1 MSTMMTMM
9 VDGVAVDVSEK
20 NKKGDLL
27 SSAMYNIEDGDDDDG
42 DDVQSAK
49 SRVLV
54 AKAEAAELESLEQH
68 LSSIGDLTITQ
79 FETIQAAAQAVAAKL
94 AEEEEEKKR
103 EETVNSSKE
112 VKSRYGYQCSSNHT
126 HHHGQNQHQQQQTHA
141 PRRTT
146 TATKNGPGDGAL
158 PSFRSSLRRTSGNL
172 RDCEKNKLQDSMVS
186 MDLPSVLKKLRT
198 LLGGLAGRVA
208 GRNKDDAAEALSLVE
223 VMKAQWIKKERE
235 LEQEKENVRK
245 QAALFK
251 QASDDARKMMEKA
264 QSNAHSEIEAAR
276 ATVLRVEASLMEHV
290 ESLGIAEKQ
299 ELEEMRKQIIEA
311 RRIKMLHEPSKTMDM
326 EFEIQGLRQQLTQKT
341 VELIHTRKELVAA
354 KRTGQAGHFQ
364 LQGEE
369 RLGASLTIAPSKEN
383 DFDISKCTIQ
393 WHRESADGSKH
404 GRITGANRPQYA
416 PEPFDV
422 GWVLR
427 VEILLPN
434 GKQETLL
441 TSGPLD
447 AAPGLGNYVEALFKK
462 GSAEFDVRLVQQ
474 NGEILEKPLLHVLL
488 VEQTQMKLFKGRTTK
503 AKEDYS
509 SSIWLCGARGAGQAA
524 VRSLYW
530 VANKGLSLMLVLE
543 SERERNAAILLAR
556 RFASNQNV
564 TLLGP
569 DDGLLN
575 GNA

>member
-42 DDVQSAK
+42 DDVQSEK

-126 HHHGQNQHQQQQTHA
+126 HHHGQHQHQQQQTHA

-311 RRIKMLHEPSKTMDM
+311 RRIKMLHEPSK
-326 EFEIQGLRQQLTQKT
+326 
-341 VELIHTRKELVAA
+341 LVAA

-369 RLGASLTIAPSKEN
+369 RLGASLTIGPSKEN

>member
-42 DDVQSAK
+42 DDVQSEK

-126 HHHGQNQHQQQQTHA
+126 HHHGQHQHQQQQTHA

-311 RRIKMLHEPSKTMDM
+311 RRIKMLHEPSK
-326 EFEIQGLRQQLTQKT
+326 
-341 VELIHTRKELVAA
+341 LVAA

-369 RLGASLTIAPSKEN
+369 RLGASLTIGPSKEN

-447 AAPGLGNYVEALFKK
+447 A
-462 GSAEFDVRLVQQ
+462 
-474 NGEILEKPLLHVLL
+474 GETGP
-488 VEQTQMKLFKGRTTK
+488 
-503 AKEDYS
+503 AKWRDS
-509 SSIWLCGARGAGQAA
+509 
-524 VRSLYW
+524 
-530 VANKGLSLMLVLE
+530 
-543 SERERNAAILLAR
+543 
-556 RFASNQNV
+556 
-564 TLLGP
+564 
-569 DDGLLN
+569 
-575 GNA
+575 